1 MSWVKVQTTSSR
13 RMRQCMGDDTSR
25 QQFEKCLHAIV
36 QSNGGT
42 VDGTWYEPSTKVAH
56 VHVTWT
62 TVDQRKA
69 IMYDLESLGDGDM
82 LTGEE
87 VDTLIEEREAAT

>member
-1 MSWVKVQTTSSR
+1 
-13 RMRQCMGDDTSR
+13 MRECMGDDTSR
-25 QQFEKCLHAIV
+25 QQFEKCLHSIV

-42 VDGTWYEPSTKVAH
+42 VERTSSEPSTKVAH

-69 IMYDLESLGDGDM
+69 IMYR
-82 LTGEE
+82 
-87 VDTLIEEREAAT
+87 VAR

>member
-1 MSWVKVQTTSSR
+1 
-13 RMRQCMGDDTSR
+13 MRECMGDDTSR
-25 QQFEKCLHAIV
+25 QQFETCLKSIV
-36 QSNGGT
+36 ESDGGT
-42 VDGTWYEPSTKVAH
+42 VEGTWYEPSTKVAH

-62 TVDQRKA
+62 TIDERKA

-87 VDTLIEEREAAT
+87 VDTLIEERETST